1 MKLSHTKR
9 NKYLECPARYNF
21 HYNLGYRTKELSSS
35 LFFGTALDEALNI
48 LLETKLENPPKQE
61 KTPKEVFLGLLDKVR
76 HNGETVRLIQYE
88 SLAFTKAD
96 YDSSVYTEESFFEL
110 SDALDQEITKEWCD
124 SFMEWYNEEKKKK
137 SPEFTSKDHLIYRML
152 NLESLKQ
159 KGLMILEAY
168 EKEVIPQIHRV
179 YSIQDRVNLPND
191 TGDSIDGLIDFTAS
205 FVDDPSIIYICDNKT
220 ASKAYKQEDLDT
232 SDQLHLYA
240 YYKELENVA
249 YIVCEKEIR
258 KREPRVRIS
267 ILKGRASEDFT
278 DNLLDCYQDT
288 LYKIKE
294 GNFNPNFESG
304 CNFFRKR
311 CEYWELCHKDT
322 FNDDILVKVKKK

>member
-9 NKYLECPARYNF
+9 NKYLECPARYDF
-21 HYNLGYRTKELSSS
+21 HYNKGYRTKELSSS
-35 LFFGTALDEALNI
+35 LFFGVALDEAFNI
-48 LLETKLENPPKQE
+48 MLETKLENPPKHD

-76 HNGETVRLIQYE
+76 HNNEDIRLIQYKP
-88 SLAFTKAD
+88 LAFTKAD
-96 YDSSVYTEESFFEL
+96 YDSSVYTEDTYFQL
-110 SDALDQEITKEWCD
+110 SGTLEQEITKEWCD
-124 SFMEWYNEEKKKK
+124 SFIEWYSEEKKKP
-137 SPEFTSKDHLIYRML
+137 SPEFTSTDHFIYRLL

-168 EKEVIPQIHRV
+168 EKEVMPQIHRV

-205 FVDDPSIIYICDNKT
+205 FVDDPSTIYICDNKT
-220 ASKAYKQEDLDT
+220 ASKAYKQSDLSD

-240 YYKELENVA
+240 YYKELDNIA

-258 KREPRVRIS
+258 KREPRVRIT
-267 ILKGRASEDFT
+267 ILKGQASEDFT

-294 GNFNPNFESG
+294 GNFNPNFDSG

-311 CEYWELCHKDT
+311 CEYYDLCHKDT
-322 FNDDILVKVKKK
+322 FNEEVLVKVKKK